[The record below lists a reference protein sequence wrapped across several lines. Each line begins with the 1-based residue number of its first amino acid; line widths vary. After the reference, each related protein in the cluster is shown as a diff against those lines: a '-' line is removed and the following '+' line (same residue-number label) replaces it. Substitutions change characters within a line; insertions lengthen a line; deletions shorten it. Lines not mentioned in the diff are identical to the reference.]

1 MTDLRDEIPP
11 DPPPPLP
18 PRLRCEGGQL
28 IKPNGKPIFL
38 RGVSLGSFPHDEP
51 EDAVPIKALGANCVR
66 IMFRWHGMWGQK
78 PSDIA
83 YTDSRDNLGYALL
96 KRANVQKYLAM
107 CQAASDAG
115 LWVVAGIDSQCG
127 QSGTQDAEMVAYC
140 DPYGLWGSAGRN
152 FYTDVSLRRMYTQLV
167 LPTLCTALR
176 RIERV
181 AMIEPHPEPGG
192 DRDSSWNDVIA
203 QVQQECIDAVRSVD
217 TDTPIMLGP
226 RSYDVLKVAEGQAY
240 FKDRTDIVWTG
251 NTLNQW
257 VVNPDKWDAAMD
269 SLKRLRDETGCPVF
283 QNQLG
288 RRSEHDRSCDLW
300 RAAVDDSRSQ
310 DIGYAVWVWKQHTS
324 QDTGYGLN
332 YPQDQTDA
340 VWVAKTEEQAI
351 LAEDWGGTP
360 PVKLGRVADHEGGE

>member
-1 MTDLRDEIPP
+1 
-11 DPPPPLP
+11 
-18 PRLRCEGGQL
+18 
-28 IKPNGKPIFL
+28 
-38 RGVSLGSFPHDEP
+38 
-51 EDAVPIKALGANCVR
+51 
-66 IMFRWHGMWGQK
+66 
-78 PSDIA
+78 
-83 YTDSRDNLGYALL
+83 
-96 KRANVQKYLAM
+96 
-107 CQAASDAG
+107 
-115 LWVVAGIDSQCG
+115 
-127 QSGTQDAEMVAYC
+127 
-140 DPYGLWGSAGRN
+140 
-152 FYTDVSLRRMYTQLV
+152 MYTQLV

-192 DRDSSWNDVIA
+192 DRDKSWNQLIA
-203 QVQQECIDAVRSVD
+203 DVQQECIDAVRSVD

-360 PVKLGRVADHEGGE
+360 PVGLGWVADHEGGE